1 VLPKQAKIGV
11 AAAHLLLE
19 EQADLFRL
27 YSDKTSFPS
36 AEPHDGELIVLAG
49 LHLQGTACGSIG
61 YDRGHQL
68 RHGEGLTDTRRLHHP
83 EILHDLL
90 KQSFQVG
97 HDVSLLSLVA
107 RLERLPIALLFSES
121 EGLSGRHPPLQQLEG
136 RIGVIVHEEFAL
148 AFDGQPLEK
157 LRRQGSP

>member
-1 VLPKQAKIGV
+1 
-11 AAAHLLLE
+11 LE

-27 YSDKTSFPS
+27 YSGKTSFPS
-36 AEPHDGELIVLAG
+36 AESHDGELIVLAG
-49 LHLQGTACGSIG
+49 LHLQGTAGGSIG

-97 HDVSLLSLVA
+97 HDVSLLSLWRGWKGCQLLSYSA
-107 RLERLPIALLFSES
+107 RAKVSPAATLRSSSSKAA
-121 EGLSGRHPPLQQLEG
+121 SG
-136 RIGVIVHEEFAL
+136 
-148 AFDGQPLEK
+148 
-157 LRRQGSP
+157 S